1 LSRLFYCTAIDDE
14 DPDGVV
20 TITLSAP
27 RARLLRMTLPTTR
40 TPLARMPL
48 TMLPTQLVMTPKS
61 RTSPPHRLVGQWMM
75 PAMVGVGNIAGIL
88 AAAASPPSHI

>member
-1 LSRLFYCTAIDDE
+1 MPRLFYCTAIDDE

-20 TITLSAP
+20 TYYAFCSESQA
-27 RARLLRMTLPTTR
+27 A
-40 TPLARMPL
+40 ADDAANDEDAAGQDAADDDV
-48 TMLPTQLVMTPKS
+48 TQLVMTPKS

-75 PAMVGVGNIAGIL
+75 PAMVGVGSIAGIL